1 MGKSEDLMPKI
12 DRTSIF
18 EKNEDFSFLDF
29 ETRCVEVGNYCG
41 RSAVPIHA
49 CVTGDEYQ
57 RHGDPS
63 RDAVSACIA
72 SLENAKYTLVTS
84 SGVSSMTLPMLG
96 LLQAGDRII
105 CHHDLYIWTYFFV
118 KEDLPRLSNVRVDMM
133 DLTDLDAF
141 EKAITEAPT
150 KLVVLE
156 TIANPLLN
164 VPDIEALCKIAHSHG
179 ALVMVDNTFASP
191 YLCRPLDLGADISSE
206 SLTKYMNG
214 HGDALGGSIST
225 NSHQIYYQLQK
236 MMGVIGCCLSPF
248 NSFLI
253 SRGLQTLPL
262 RMEKH
267 CDNAERIVEYLS
279 TKPFVLDLT
288 YPGMETHP
296 QHKTAKKQLKRY
308 GGVVCF
314 RLDTS
319 HENLYNVFLPKLE
332 LWKHWVSLGEPHS
345 LISPKNEDKEKGI
358 PADFIRLAVGL
369 GNCDDLICD
378 LERGFDV
385 LFDRIDNI
393 KN

>member
-1 MGKSEDLMPKI
+1 MGKSEDLMPII

-18 EKNEDFSFLDF
+18 EKNVELSALGFD
-29 ETRCVEVGNYCG
+29 TRCVEVGNYSG
-41 RSAVPIHA
+41 RSAMPIYA
-49 CVTGDEYQ
+49 SVTGSEYQ

-63 RDAVSACIA
+63 RDAVSSCIA
-72 SLENAKYTLVTS
+72 SLENAKYTLVTA
-84 SGVSSMTLPMLG
+84 SGVSAMTLPMLG

-118 KEDLPRLSNVRVDMM
+118 REDLPRIAGVQVDMM
-133 DLTDLDAF
+133 DLTDLEAF
-141 EKAITEAPT
+141 EKAVSEKPAR
-150 KLVVLE
+150 LVVLE
-156 TIANPLLN
+156 TIANPMLN
-164 VPDIEALCKIAHSHG
+164 VIDIEAVCKIAHAHG
-179 ALVMVDNTFASP
+179 AMVLVDNTFASP
-191 YLCRPLDLGADISSE
+191 YLCRPLDLGADICSE

-225 NSHQIYYQLQK
+225 NSHRIYYRMQR
-236 MMGVIGCCLSPF
+236 MMGVLGCCLSPF

-253 SRGLQTLPL
+253 QRGLQTLSL

-267 CDNAERIVEYLS
+267 CDNAERIVEYLAS
-279 TKPFVLDLT
+279 KPFVKDLT

-296 QHKTAKKQLKRY
+296 QHEIAKKQLKRY

-319 HENLYNVFLPKLE
+319 HEKLYEVFLPELD

-345 LISPKNEDKEKGI
+345 LISPKDEDKEKGI

-369 GNCDDLICD
+369 ADCGDLIAD
-378 LERGFDV
+378 LERGFEK
-385 LFDRIDNI
+385 LFYKD
-393 KN
+393 